1 MTPKQFLTEPNAVYL
16 VPDSR
21 KEHCGG
27 HATHIKTCAECL
39 AWDASRRRVNALN
52 EQAFLA
58 GMLGGVS
65 MTTKQ
70 QSLAEAFEAWHKGE
84 HPSFDALVARVRE
97 LEEIARLNAG
107 TTGSIK
113 ASLETWRAKCREL
126 EAERDDIRKLHAD
139 NLTVLDMALADR
151 IPFAEAYA
159 APIARE
165 RDEWQ
170 RVAAEA
176 QEQTAQALLGEREA
190 RRKALLEILGYLGAG
205 AGSCALEGIICTLLE
220 AEPKT

>member
-1 MTPKQFLTEPNAVYL
+1 MIT
-16 VPDSR
+16 R
-21 KEHCGG
+21 
-27 HATHIKTCAECL
+27 
-39 AWDASRRRVNALN
+39 
-52 EQAFLA
+52 
-58 GMLGGVS
+58 
-65 MTTKQ
+65 Q
-70 QSLAEAFEAWHKGE
+70 QSLAEAFEAWYKGE

-97 LEEIARLNAG
+97 LEEIVRLNAG

-139 NLTVLDMALADR
+139 NLAALDMALADR

-165 RDEWQ
+165 RDEWK

-190 RRKALLEILGYLGAG
+190 RKKALLEILAHLDAG
-205 AGSCALEGIICTLLE
+205 AGSYTLEGIIRALFD
-220 AEPKT
+220 AEPKSGGSM